1 MFPTDD
7 ACKQTDDACK
17 QTDDACEQSHDACR
31 QTDEALLIFIPL
43 MRPSQQENPSNVV
56 IDKPIHSEHQTR
68 YVAAPPQQQPDDKFP
83 LPRQHNYRHPTP
95 PKPEFIN
102 LRNAPSTSPFKR
114 VTVNPPVTKPNKRR
128 YVEGNMVKGHG
139 KGKRSWQ
146 RTTLR
151 TAATMGVGTGGG
163 GLAGPGFWKL
173 QCCGQWPNYMDK
185 YVRTGISALYW
196 TARWA
201 IRLGTNRSHVHTAF
215 SWATGRNSSKQRLF
229 SYFRVGKNEFHHFC
243 PP

>member
-56 IDKPIHSEHQTR
+56 IDKPIRNEHQTR
-68 YVAAPPQQQPDDKFP
+68 YVAAPQQQPDDKFP

-139 KGKRSWQ
+139 KGKRS
-146 RTTLR
+146 
-151 TAATMGVGTGGG
+151 
-163 GLAGPGFWKL
+163 
-173 QCCGQWPNYMDK
+173 
-185 YVRTGISALYW
+185 
-196 TARWA
+196 
-201 IRLGTNRSHVHTAF
+201 
-215 SWATGRNSSKQRLF
+215 
-229 SYFRVGKNEFHHFC
+229 
-243 PP
+243 